1 MRSLRIPILVSA
13 ALFAAAPL
21 SVPGP
26 TAAQQGGAPLTLSAP
41 GAPGQ
46 ADPDLAR
53 ISRSLARLA
62 DQLRPA
68 LVQVRPVGAPALPA
82 PAPPEPGGGPDGPR
96 PRRGLGSGF
105 IVSPEGHLI
114 TNHHVIRGA
123 SSVQVRLHDGRRFSA
138 RVLGSDARTD
148 LAVLK
153 IDGAGSLPV
162 MRLGNS
168 DALQVGELVMALGN
182 PFGLE
187 ESVSLGIVSRK
198 PARAAVAGPG
208 FQFIQ
213 TDAAVNPGNSG
224 GPLVNMAGEVVG
236 VNSAA
241 SSRGSVGFAVPSA
254 VVHAVAPALA
264 AKGRMAWGWLGVSMG
279 DVGEGA
285 GGTPAGPLPE
295 SGALI
300 RTVRSGEPAARAG
313 VKPGDIVIEVDGRP
327 VREPR
332 DLQQIVAGLPP
343 GRTVP
348 VGVLRDGRRETLT
361 VEIGEAPEETQ

>member
-1 MRSLRIPILVSA
+1 MLAVVLVETAEGRGSAFFVTPDTLLTNVHVVGNRS
-13 ALFAAAPL
+13 
-21 SVPGP
+21 SVTIRRMDGS
-26 TAAQQGGAPLTLSAP
+26 SAP
-41 GAPGQ
+41 
-46 ADPDLAR
+46 AR
-53 ISRSLARLA
+53 VEATSLLFDIAVLKVSSAEQSRVTI
-62 DQLRPA
+62 PM
-68 LVQVRPVGAPALPA
+68 
-82 PAPPEPGGGPDGPR
+82 
-96 PRRGLGSGF
+96 GSSG
-105 IVSPEGHLI
+105 
-114 TNHHVIRGA
+114 
-123 SSVQVRLHDGRRFSA
+123 SA
-138 RVLGSDARTD
+138 RVGQEVFAIGS
-148 LAVLK
+148 
-153 IDGAGSLPV
+153 
-162 MRLGNS
+162 
-168 DALQVGELVMALGN
+168 ALGTLQN
-182 PFGLE
+182 T
-187 ESVSLGIVSRK
+187 VTRGIVSGIRQSGK
-198 PARAAVAGPG
+198 ARLV
-208 FQFIQ
+208 Q

-313 VKPGDIVIEVDGRP
+313 VKPGDIVVEVAGRP